1 MKVQHIIRREYLV
14 NVRRRSFIVSTI
26 LVPVIMTVFIVVP
39 ILFALLEPDK
49 SYRVVV
55 LDQTGELGAGVVA
68 ALSDTLSGG
77 GEKYLVTASEAG
89 GDAYAPARVARV
101 EELRKGKLDIVIAI
115 PATIFEDGKASYLTR
130 EERNMNVL
138 ERFENVIS
146 DVVIQQRLQGEG
158 LDYERVKS
166 LTRGIDL
173 DLQQVTA
180 QGGLEEK
187 DFLQDYGV
195 VFIFTMILYSSLL
208 SWGMTISKSI
218 IEEKGSRVI
227 EVLLSAVTPR
237 ELMWG
242 KLIGVGLAGLTQ
254 LGAWAIIGIAIA
266 GTAATGVVAQLA
278 SFHIEPAVF
287 VYLVVFFVLGFMLFS
302 SLFMTVGS
310 VCTTDQDAQQLQG
323 LITLPMIVPILC
335 LMLLLQN
342 PNSPLAVVLS
352 LIPMFAPMIML
363 ARIILLQPPLWQ
375 ILLSM
380 ALILGAVYLTMGFA
394 ARIFRVGILM
404 YGKRPSLREIVRWY
418 RLAG

>member
-89 GDAYAPARVARV
+89 GDAYALARVARV

-138 ERFENVIS
+138 DRFENVIS